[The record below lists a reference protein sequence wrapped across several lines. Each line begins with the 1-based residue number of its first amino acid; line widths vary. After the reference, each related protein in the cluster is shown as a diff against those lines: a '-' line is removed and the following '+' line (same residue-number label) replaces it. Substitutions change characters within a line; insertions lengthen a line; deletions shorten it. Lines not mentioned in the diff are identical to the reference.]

1 MLWYTFPLW
10 LASLTLGFANE
21 PASIHVLLVT
31 GYNHPSHSWRDTT
44 LAIGDVLRAD
54 PRFDVRVVE
63 DPAFLESPAVANY
76 DVVLLNFADHQ
87 RPNPGANAR
96 NNLAQLVEA
105 GKGLVLLHFASGA
118 WDEDADFVKLAGR
131 VWKEGT
137 SGHDALGPFRVEV
150 MKIDNPIVKGI
161 EPYDTEDE
169 LYYSLVGDQPVEVLA
184 TAKSKL
190 TGKDEPIT
198 FTFPLGKGRVFH
210 TALGHDVKAI
220 QVPGSAELL
229 RRGCAWAAGQDP
241 VAPAAAAPAAPAAA
255 AAPAAPAAAPPSGS

>member
-1 MLWYTFPLW
+1 MLLYTFSLW

-21 PASIHVLLVT
+21 PASIKVLLVT
-31 GYNHPSHSWRDTT
+31 GYNHPAHPWRDTT
-44 LAIGDVLRAD
+44 LAIQDVLKVD

-63 DPAFLESPAVANY
+63 DPAFLESPALANY
-76 DVVLLNFADHQ
+76 DVVLLNFADYQ

-96 NNLAQLVEA
+96 TNLAQVVEA
-105 GKGLVLLHFASGA
+105 GKGLVVLHFASGA
-118 WDEDADFVKLAGR
+118 WDEDADYVKVAGR

-137 SGHDALGPFRVEV
+137 SGHDARGPFRVEV

-161 EPYDTEDE
+161 EPYDTDDE

-190 TGKDEPIT
+190 TGKDEPMV

-210 TALGHDVKAI
+210 TTLGHDAKAI
-220 QVPGSAELL
+220 QIPGSAEIL
-229 RRGCAWAAGQDP
+229 RRGCAWAAGQEP
-241 VAPAAAAPAAPAAA
+241 VAPPAPPAAPAAA
-255 AAPAAPAAAPPSGS
+255 AAPAPAAAPSGS